1 MKTKFKRLFFM
12 LFLIFLS
19 TVVFSQ
25 ENDFISNLKT
35 KLLLYRTQ
43 KVDQSI
49 VIQTDKTLYRPGET
63 IWMKGYVTDVM
74 THLLSLNSLELFV
87 QLTDNKGLNI
97 AEGKFILKN
106 GVVDCSFSIPTDQQ
120 SDVYH
125 LIAYTP
131 EMENAGIEAV
141 FKKEIFIAR
150 PEFLAMFPRLEFA
163 KPFFAPEQKETANII
178 LKDINGKPISGKKFE
193 YQIIKEDRELLSGK
207 GKTGAN
213 GTGDF
218 VFLTPSIET
227 KSPLLVSMD
236 IPAGNDRLNLVG
248 KIPLESERINIKF
261 FPDGGKRVPGIPQMV
276 VFEALDQLGLPVNL
290 KANVLDEQGKTLAV
304 TATIQP
310 GLGVFSLLN
319 ADDKNLTFKIT
330 SEIGSNQVTLLPLL
344 TPGSMSITIKKGDG
358 KSLSLLLGR
367 SPKSELAKFMIVA
380 IGNGEM
386 IWASDFELEQAG
398 VLNVP
403 LENFHSE
410 IASIAVFNETGA
422 LVAQKLVYTGKSHS
436 LNVTFTPD
444 KSSYKTG
451 EDGKIK
457 VKIIDQDSKP
467 VKAEFAV
474 SLSDQF
480 AFPSSTLKVTSLNY
494 GLEKQMPFNDALN
507 KINRVVIDYF
517 LATNNL
523 KGFDW
528 NQVTAIDPTK
538 SQNISSGAMRV
549 SGKVVDSKEVPVP
562 NALVSLTSLS
572 LQQFNGRSDE
582 RGEFVINLPVSV
594 EKKNLSASATDGSGK
609 GNYHVVLNKT
619 FKDELANCLNNVS
632 VNDWQILEQLY
643 ASNYFKDNPDY
654 FKAIPVS
661 KVKSTDKKTREPYW
675 KKYLTTSSNLLE
687 ILKTIKPYELMG
699 GKIVF
704 RGANSFNYQDGA
716 LIILDGQKMGSDAS
730 TLSSINTH
738 DVDDIEV
745 YTNPS
750 DMSRYTSLNSV
761 GVIVITT
768 KRGKPNNE
776 TVELDNGPTVSLP
789 KQFKPQVIGNEK
801 YDLKTTL
808 QWIPVLFTDDNGE
821 AVIPFKAGGIKST
834 FVLELAGF
842 TDLGQWIG
850 NQSAIKIE

>member
-1 MKTKFKRLFFM
+1 M
-12 LFLIFLS
+12 LLLTFSCTF
-19 TVVFSQ
+19 VFSQ
-25 ENDFISNLKT
+25 DNDFISSLKT

-74 THLLSLNSLELFV
+74 THLLSLNSLELSI
-87 QLTDNKGLNI
+87 QLIDNKGLTI
-97 AEGKFILKN
+97 SEGKYPLRN
-106 GVVDCSFSIPTDQQ
+106 GVADCSFSIPSDQQ

-131 EMENAGIEAV
+131 EIENAGIQAV
-141 FKKEIFIAR
+141 FKKEIIIAR
-150 PEFLAMFPRLEFA
+150 PELLDIIPRLEFA
-163 KPFFAPEQKETANII
+163 KPFFAPEQKETSNII
-178 LKDINGKPISGKKFE
+178 LKDFNGKPIPGKKFE

-218 VFLTPSIET
+218 VFLTPSNQSG
-227 KSPLLVSMD
+227 SPLLVSIE
-236 IPAGNDRLNLVG
+236 IPAGNDRLNMIS
-248 KIPLESERINIKF
+248 KIPIESERINITF

-276 VFEALDQLGLPVNL
+276 VFEACDQLGKPVSL
-290 KANVLDEQGKTLAV
+290 KANVLDEQGKILAV

-319 ADDKNLTFKIT
+319 ADDKKITFKIT
-330 SEIGSNQVTLLPLL
+330 SEIGSNQEIQLPAVS
-344 TPGSMSITIKKGDG
+344 PGSMSISIKKGDP

-380 IGNGEM
+380 VGNGEM

-403 LENFHSE
+403 LDNFHSE
-410 IASIAVFNETGA
+410 IADIAVFSETGA
-422 LVAQKLVYTGKSHS
+422 LVAQRLIYTGKSHS
-436 LNVTFTPD
+436 LNVTLSPD

-457 VKIIDQDSKP
+457 VKIIDQDGKP
-467 VKAEFAV
+467 LKAEFAI
-474 SLSDQF
+474 SLADRY
-480 AFPSSTLKVTSLNY
+480 AFPSSISNVTSLNY
-494 GLEKQMPFNDALN
+494 GLEKQMPFNGSLS
-507 KINRVVIDYF
+507 KVNRVVIDYF
-517 LATNNL
+517 LATNSL

-528 NQVTAIDPTK
+528 GQVSSIDPAK
-538 SQNISSGAMRV
+538 SQNIRSDGTRV
-549 SGKVVDSKEVPVP
+549 SGKVVDSKELPVP

-572 LQQFNGRSDE
+572 LQQFNGRSDK
-582 RGEFVINLPVSV
+582 RGEFVIHLPVST

-609 GNYHVVLNKT
+609 GNYHVILNKT
-619 FKDELANCLNNVS
+619 FNEELANSLNRVS
-632 VNDWQILEQLY
+632 VNDWQILDQLY
-643 ASNYFKDNPDY
+643 SSNYFKDNPDY
-654 FKAIPVS
+654 FKPIPAI

-716 LIILDGQKMGSDAS
+716 IIVLDGQKMGSDAS

-738 DVDDIEV
+738 DVEDIEV

-768 KRGKPNNE
+768 KRGQVKNE
-776 TVELDNGPTVSLP
+776 TDQLDNDPKVNLP
-789 KQFKPQVIGNEK
+789 KQFKPEVIGNVK

-821 AVIPFKAGGIKST
+821 AIIPFKAGGIKST
-834 FVLELAGF
+834 YVLELAGF

-850 NQSAIKIE
+850 NQTEIKIE